1 MKKDTTRLYRVFIYV
16 CIIGISCTALIFAA
30 YIIYEMYFGNGVSAS
45 TAMSS
50 ACIEILGIFA
60 AVVAA
65 SYIANVIGKAEID
78 RMKERM
84 AELTGLADRV
94 STIKNQVDSM
104 EPLVNSSKNILF
116 NSFMETLDRL
126 GADIASAVMAENF
139 RRAHEPEAMA
149 ERGELYLKLTEI
161 EQIYAQTRSR
171 HASAYSIDNALLEL
185 ADKGTALITALKNE
199 LPKITDKAPEDE
211 LIDRYLALRS
221 FDFDFYRGYCE
232 RDRAKGAEAF
242 LKAAKQAKECSRLEL
257 YKGEDQET
265 RNRLT
270 AFFEN
275 IIGECYSKVGQYYSD
290 ALSDPALLKT
300 MNSIPLTLGEKSGTL
315 AELIDTV
322 AQLAIA
328 HCDKA
333 CSTVPAGDASASTYH
348 RNLGCAYERQ
358 DRISCRDRAKCRP
371 VKKCPLAC
379 LIPGKPPVEPAGN
392 TFENYDKAVSSYR
405 AAVRALKE
413 NYGIKAADAAN
424 AYYTLLSYYKK
435 NWDALFPND
444 GDPAEH
450 VNIPRRIGPDKGTAD
465 AVVGLAAD
473 MYQTARLAKLDIP
486 RDPRL
491 HYLYG
496 FSCAYLAILAREELE
511 LGPGCNS
518 ARYYI
523 SEVQE
528 TLNAMDILEPGNKFN
543 KPLRNYLRELKNM

>member
-1 MKKDTTRLYRVFIYV
+1 MRKDTTRLYRAFIYV
-16 CIIGISCTALIFAA
+16 CIVGISCTALIFAA

-45 TAMSS
+45 AAMTS
-50 ACIEILGIFA
+50 ACIEILGVFA

-65 SYIANVIGKAEID
+65 SYIANVISKAEID

-84 AELTGLADRV
+84 DELVGLGEEV
-94 STIKNQVDSM
+94 STINDQ
-104 EPLVNSSKNILF
+104 VNSMKPFIESNKNILF
-116 NSFMETLDRL
+116 NSFIETLDRL
-126 GADIASAVMAENF
+126 GTDIASAVMAENF
-139 RRAHEPEAMA
+139 RRVHDPEDMA
-149 ERGELYLKLTEI
+149 ERGELYLKLTET

-185 ADKGTALITALKNE
+185 ADKGTALINEIKNE
-199 LPKITDKAPEDE
+199 LLKITDKAPEDE
-211 LIDRYLALRS
+211 LIDQYLALRS

-232 RDRAKGAEAF
+232 RDKAKGAEAF
-242 LKAAKQAKECSRLEL
+242 LKAAKQAKECARLEL
-257 YKGEDQET
+257 YKGEDQDT

-275 IIGECYSKVGQYYSD
+275 IIGECYSKVGHYYSD
-290 ALSDPALLKT
+290 ALAHPELLKA
-300 MNSIPLTLGEKSGTL
+300 MNNIPLTLGNKTGTL
-315 AELIDTV
+315 ADLIDTV

-333 CSTVPAGDASASTYH
+333 CSTVPDGDSSASTYY

-358 DRISCRDRAKCRP
+358 DRISSRDRAKCRP
-371 VKKCPLAC
+371 AKKCPLAC
-379 LIPGKPPVEPAGN
+379 LIPGKSPVEPAGN
-392 TFENYDKAVSSYR
+392 TFENYKNAVSSYK
-405 AAVRALKE
+405 AAVRTLKQ
-413 NYGIKAADAAN
+413 NYEIKAADAAN

-435 NWDALFPND
+435 NWDALFPNT

-450 VNIPRRIGPDKGTAD
+450 VNIPRCIGPDKGTAD
-465 AVVGLAAD
+465 IVVELAAD

-496 FSCAYLAILAREELE
+496 FSCAYLAILARAELE
-511 LGPGCNS
+511 LGPGYNS

-523 SEVQE
+523 SEIQE
-528 TLNAMDILEPGNKFN
+528 TLNAMDILDPGNGFN